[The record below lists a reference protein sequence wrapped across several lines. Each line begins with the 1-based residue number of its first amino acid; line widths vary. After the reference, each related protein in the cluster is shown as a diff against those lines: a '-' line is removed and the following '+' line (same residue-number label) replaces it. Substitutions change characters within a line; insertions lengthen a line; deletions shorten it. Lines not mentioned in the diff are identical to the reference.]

1 MKKIIIT
8 ALIMFVNI
16 INAQYPILTTT
27 NLSNNPTDDPNFLK
41 NGNYAKD
48 FNNERN
54 QYVGLWRYQTADI
67 LFELKMEKRD
77 EYLSNLSYQ
86 NYHYYFYRDIIIFKY
101 KLVKNGVIIHDNL
114 DAVIPAS
121 GYFSCATKQGDNN
134 YLSGRMID
142 VTRNVNA
149 VVSINRIPGTNPN
162 KIFFDLSS
170 GTYTLLNPPEYY
182 ISQPNIDLF
191 NIPVDGI
198 EMVRVY

>member
-1 MKKIIIT
+1 
-8 ALIMFVNI
+8 MFVNI
-16 INAQYPILTTT
+16 VNAQCSITTTT
-27 NLSNNPTDDPNFLK
+27 NLGDNPRNDPNFSK

-48 FNNERN
+48 FNNERD

-77 EYLSNLSYQ
+77 QYLSYNSYQ
-86 NYHYYFYRDIIIFKY
+86 NFLLCNYTDVIVFKY
-101 KLVKNGVIIHDNL
+101 KLVKNGVTIYDNL
-114 DAVIPAS
+114 NAVIPNTN
-121 GYFSCATKQGDNN
+121 YFSNATKYND
-134 YLSGRMID
+134 YEFLSGRLID

-149 VVSINRIPGTNPN
+149 SVEVKRLPSTSLD
-162 KIFFDLSS
+162 KIFFNLSS
-170 GTYTLLNPPEYY
+170 GTYALLNPPEYY